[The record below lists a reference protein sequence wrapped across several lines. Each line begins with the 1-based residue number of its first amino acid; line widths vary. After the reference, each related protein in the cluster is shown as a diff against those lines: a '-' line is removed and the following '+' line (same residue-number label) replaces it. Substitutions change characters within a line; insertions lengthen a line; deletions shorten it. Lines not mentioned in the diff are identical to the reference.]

1 MKSFISQVVQD
12 VLANQ
17 KDLSKL
23 TFVLPS
29 QRACVFLKD
38 ELMQAIPAAT
48 FFPKIMSIETFIQEV
63 SNLELIDNT
72 QLLFEFY
79 GVYLEAIKG
88 KNIDTF
94 DVFSQWG
101 TVALHDFNEVDS
113 YLVDSKAFF
122 SNLQDIKKLNNWF
135 QDEKPSDLAINYLEF
150 FNVLE
155 TLYNN
160 LQGNLK
166 SQGRGY
172 QGLLYR
178 EATKRIVDFSDV
190 TKRHFVFAGFN
201 ALNKSEELIFQHLLE
216 SGKAEIYWDIDEAM
230 LQTNNEAGQFIRSY
244 KNTWKYYEKNPL
256 KWVNSTSKNKQQIQ
270 ITGAPKNIAQIKYVG
285 EVLAGIEDYRNTALV
300 LGDENLLGIAANSLP
315 KEVERINIT
324 MGYPLKDIPLAIV
337 FEKLF
342 RLYLNQLKFSKETVN
357 EFYFKDVINLL
368 NDPFLNKVSEGKLLE
383 LIAEIK
389 KGNAIFISLD
399 FLKNRLKNDLNNF
412 NIISL
417 FSFSNDVNGIIHS
430 CIQFLK
436 ALKDGVEGLE
446 KEYIYRFYAV
456 FQQLETLNKKYGYLK
471 DLKTLALFYK
481 EILKN
486 ETLSF
491 QGEPLQGLQLMG
503 LLETRALDFKNV
515 IITSLNEGVLPG
527 GKSDYSFIPH
537 DIKLF
542 FELPTYNE
550 KDAIFSYHFQRI
562 LQRAEKVHLI
572 YNTETDGYGAGE
584 KSRFLTRL
592 ELKNSNISSKIV
604 SPFVEKFEDSA
615 IEIGKTEDVLLKLK
629 DLFEY
634 GISPSALAS
643 YIYNPIQF
651 YEQKILKIREDDLVE
666 ETIAA
671 NTMGSVIHDTLEALY
686 LPFVGKYVK
695 EIDIDNMS
703 KSIEKFLVQFF
714 EKHYPK
720 GSTSYGKNK
729 LIFEVCKAHIK
740 RFLKQ
745 EKKLAAKHQLKIV
758 ALEKELKAPLPIE
771 GIEEKIYVRGFVDR
785 VDELDGVL
793 RIIDYKTG
801 KVTAG
806 DLKLSDF
813 SMLKEDY
820 KYTKA
825 MQVMLY
831 AYMYTQSSGN
841 SFETVESGVISF
853 KNLNSGFLKMN
864 FSDKF
869 RGKDY
874 QVTPDRI
881 EEFLIEIKELIKEIL
896 NPEIPF
902 VENKNLP
909 F

>member
-12 VLANQ
+12 TIASN

-29 QRACVFLKD
+29 QRACVFMKA
-38 ELMQAIPAAT
+38 ELSQSISTVT

-63 SNLELIDNT
+63 SNMNLIDNT

-79 GVYLEAIKG
+79 GVYLEAVKG

-101 TVALHDFNEVDS
+101 AIALHDFNEIDS
-113 YLVDSKAFF
+113 YLVDTKAFF

-135 QDEKPSDLAINYLEF
+135 EEDKPSDLAINYLEF

-155 TLYNN
+155 ALYEN
-160 LQGNLK
+160 LESKLRKQ
-166 SQGRGY
+166 RCGY

-178 EATKRIVDFSDV
+178 EAANQITDYSRRSKRQFI
-190 TKRHFVFAGFN
+190 FAGFN

-216 SGKAEIYWDIDEAM
+216 SGKAEIYWDIDKKM
-230 LQTNNEAGQFIRSY
+230 LHTNNEAGQFIR
-244 KNTWKYYEKNPL
+244 KYNNSWAFYEKNPL
-256 KWVNSTSKNKQQIQ
+256 KWVNSAIQENQKIQ
-270 ITGAPKNIAQIKYVG
+270 ITGAPKNIAQIKYAG
-285 EVLAGIEDYRNTALV
+285 ELLAGIEDYRNTAFV
-300 LGDENLLGIAANSLP
+300 LGDEKILGIAANSLP

-324 MGYPLKDIPLAIV
+324 MGYPLNDIPIAIV

-342 RLYLNQLKFSKETVN
+342 KLYLNQEKFSKEAVN
-357 EFYFKDVINLL
+357 EFYYKDVISLL

-383 LIAEIK
+383 IIAEIK
-389 KGNAIFISLD
+389 KGNAIFISFD
-399 FLKNRLKNDLNNF
+399 FLKNKLKNDLDSF
-412 NIISL
+412 NIVSL
-417 FSFSNDVNGIIHS
+417 FSFSNNVHGIIQS

-436 ALKDGVEGLE
+436 ALKDDVTGLE
-446 KEYIYRFYAV
+446 KEYVFRFYSV
-456 FQQLETLNKKYGYLK
+456 FQQLETLNTKYGYLK

-515 IITSLNEGVLPG
+515 IITSLNEGILPG

-562 LQRAEKVHLI
+562 LQRAERVYLL
-572 YNTETDGYGAGE
+572 YNTETDGYGSGE

-592 ELKNSNISSKIV
+592 ELKNPNVKSIIV
-604 SPFVEKFEDSA
+604 SPYVEKFEDST
-615 IEIGKTEDVLLKLK
+615 IEIGKTEAV
-629 DLFEY
+629 LFELKALFEE
-634 GISPSALAS
+634 GISPSALAT
-643 YIYNPIQF
+643 YIYNPITF
-651 YEQKILKIREDDLVE
+651 YEQKVLKISEDDIVE
-666 ETIAA
+666 ETIAV

-686 LPFVGKYVK
+686 KPFIGKYVNQK
-695 EIDIDNMS
+695 DVENMFTEI
-703 KSIEKFLVQFF
+703 EVLLFQFF
-714 EKHYPK
+714 EKYYPK
-720 GSTSYGKNK
+720 GSTSQGKNK
-729 LIFEVCKAHIK
+729 LIFEVCKAHIQ

-745 EKKLAAKHQLKIV
+745 EKELVSKHQLKII
-758 ALEKELKAPLPIE
+758 ALEQKLKAELPIE
-771 GIEEKIYVRGFVDR
+771 GVSEKIFVKGIVDR
-785 VDELDGVL
+785 VDVLDGVL

-801 KVTAG
+801 KVSGT
-806 DLKLSDF
+806 DLKLADF
-813 SMLKEDY
+813 SLMKEDY

-825 MQVMLY
+825 LQVMLY
-831 AYMYTQSSGN
+831 AYMYTQN
-841 SFETVESGVISF
+841 SDSLFEPFESGVISF

-864 FSDKF
+864 FSNQM
-869 RGKDY
+869 RGKDHE
-874 QVTPDRI
+874 VTAERI
-881 EEFLIEIKELIKEIL
+881 NDFMVEIKELIKEIL

-902 VENKNLP
+902 IENKNLP